1 MALSPAH
8 RFGQIIGELLEEAV
22 RPMLQRVADEHDLFL
37 DHKHPRAARNGRRK
51 VAWKDDRGNVHDLDF
66 VLEEGGSEA
75 VIGKPRGFI
84 EIAWRRYT
92 KHSRNKAQEI
102 QGAIIPLAETHRD
115 ARPFLG
121 VVLAVVFTEGSL
133 RQLRSHGFEVV
144 YVPYESVVAAF
155 REANIDANF
164 DEDASD
170 ALLLRKVRAFQ
181 KLSGKTK
188 QRIAARIRELHQGEF
203 DSFLSAF
210 NAALS
215 RAVQSIT
222 ILALFGKPRQWNSM
236 DQAVAFIK
244 SFAVPNAAGPFV
256 RFEIC
261 VRYTNSD
268 EVRGEFQEKRSAID
282 FL

>member
-1 MALSPAH
+1 VALSPAH

-37 DHKHPRAARNGRRK
+37 DHKHPLAARNGRRK
-51 VAWKDDRGNVHDLDF
+51 VAWKDDRGNEHDLDF

-121 VVLAVVFTEGSL
+121 VVLAGVFTEGSL

-144 YVPYESVVAAF
+144 YVPY
-155 REANIDANF
+155 
-164 DEDASD
+164 
-170 ALLLRKVRAFQ
+170 
-181 KLSGKTK
+181 
-188 QRIAARIRELHQGEF
+188 
-203 DSFLSAF
+203 
-210 NAALS
+210 
-215 RAVQSIT
+215 
-222 ILALFGKPRQWNSM
+222 
-236 DQAVAFIK
+236 
-244 SFAVPNAAGPFV
+244 
-256 RFEIC
+256 
-261 VRYTNSD
+261 
-268 EVRGEFQEKRSAID
+268 
-282 FL
+282 